1 MSWGFYPRNYLA
13 KKKKKSFNVYFLHY
27 TSIFFFG
34 KQYSTTSIKFSK
46 ISQDKIPNG
55 VRLFPFLS
63 FLKFYFEI
71 FKRLKGALNL
81 PNLILLLF
89 FSFINASYSLS
100 FFCYF
105 CLVFGQYHF
114 LILFIFSFNFKFYKC
129 SNQKYKIRTKCCYNF
144 ISTAI

>member
-13 KKKKKSFNVYFLHY
+13 KKKYCALM
-27 TSIFFFG
+27 SIFCTIP
-34 KQYSTTSIKFSK
+34 QYSFLANSIVLP
-46 ISQDKIPNG
+46 QLNG

-114 LILFIFSFNFKFYKC
+114 LILFVFSFNFKFYKC
-129 SNQKYKIRTKCCYNF
+129 SNQKYKIRTKFCYNF